1 MTRSDK
7 IVSALP
13 AWSGE
18 IVFVTEQGVIGAVG
32 PETGTAKLL
41 PLDET
46 ITNSFAVDETGG
58 IYIVTTEAL
67 YRLDLDDAGV
77 PAVTWREE
85 YPNTGATKPGQT
97 SPGSGTTPTLVNDE
111 WVAITDNADPMNIV
125 VYRRGADV
133 SGEREVCSVPV
144 FEQGASATDNS
155 LIAVDRALVVT
166 NNYGY
171 RGPIR
176 SIGGSITA
184 PGIDRVDID
193 ADGNG
198 CQVVWQNR
206 TERSP
211 SAVAKA
217 SLANGLVY
225 IVSRDRKGISDS
237 WYLAALDFR
246 TGEAVFKHRYGTGF
260 GHNVNYAPVSL
271 GPDGTAYVGVL
282 GGLVRIAD
290 TPGG

>member
-1 MTRSDK
+1 M
-7 IVSALP
+7 
-13 AWSGE
+13 
-18 IVFVTEQGVIGAVG
+18 
-32 PETGTAKLL
+32 
-41 PLDET
+41 
-46 ITNSFAVDETGG
+46 
-58 IYIVTTEAL
+58 
-67 YRLDLDDAGV
+67 
-77 PAVTWREE
+77 
-85 YPNTGATKPGQT
+85 
-97 SPGSGTTPTLVNDE
+97 
-111 WVAITDNADPMNIV
+111 AITDNADPMNIV

-171 RGPIR
+171 EGPVKTIA
-176 SIGGSITA
+176 GSVTA

-225 IVSRDRKGISDS
+225 IVSRERKGISDS
-237 WYLAALDFR
+237 WYLTALDFR
-246 TGEAVFKHRYGTGF
+246 TGEAVFKQRYGTGF

-290 TPGG
+290 AP